1 MGNFKQFFIVIS
13 MIGMPV
19 FNSVNVAASEAEI
32 MIDDNS
38 FTCMAEMTKV
48 RHFYVSNLLG
58 NLDETLAV
66 ANSKKGG
73 TYPSGSV
80 VQLVPTEV
88 MVKREEGWSP
98 ATKDWEFFELDV
110 SANGTVI
117 KVRGTDK
124 AVNKFGG
131 NCLECHERAR
141 PKWDMICERGH
152 GCLPI
157 PVTRK
162 QIAALQASDPRCAT
176 TKE

>member
-1 MGNFKQFFIVIS
+1 MGQFTSKLFKTI
-13 MIGMPV
+13 
-19 FNSVNVAASEAEI
+19 AASAVLFTATASADDTVNITAE
-32 MIDDNS
+32 S
-38 FTCMAEMTKV
+38 FKCMAEMEKV
-48 RHFYVSNLLG
+48 RHFYVDNLLG
-58 NLDETLAV
+58 DLEATLAV
-66 ANSKKGG
+66 AKSKKGG
-73 TYPSGSV
+73 VYPAGSV

-98 ATKDWEFFELDV
+98 RTKDWEFFEIDV
-110 SANGTVI
+110 SSEGSVI

-141 PKWDMICERGH
+141 PKWDMICEQGH

-162 QIAALQASDPRCAT
+162 QIAMLQQADPRCAVN
-176 TKE
+176 KE